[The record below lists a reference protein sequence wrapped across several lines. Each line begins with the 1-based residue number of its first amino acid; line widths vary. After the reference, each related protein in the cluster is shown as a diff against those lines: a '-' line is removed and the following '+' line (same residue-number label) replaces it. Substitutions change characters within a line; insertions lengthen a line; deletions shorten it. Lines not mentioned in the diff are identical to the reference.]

1 MLVDADKRLDEIP
14 FKCMIVILDDQEK
27 MTRAIVVIDGILVSS
42 FVLTLFLSLASL
54 GVGKIL
60 EE

>member
-27 MTRAIVVIDGILVSS
+27 DDQSHSCHRRDSS
-42 FVLTLFLSLASL
+42 
-54 GVGKIL
+54 
-60 EE
+60 